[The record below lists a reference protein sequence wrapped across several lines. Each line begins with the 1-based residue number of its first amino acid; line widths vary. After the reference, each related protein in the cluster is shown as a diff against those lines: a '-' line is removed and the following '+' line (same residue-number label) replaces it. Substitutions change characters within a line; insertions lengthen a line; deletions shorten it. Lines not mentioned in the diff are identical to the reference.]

1 MEIYLLRHGIAEERS
16 ASGRDADRQ
25 LTDEGRQ
32 KLRKVMKR
40 AAGAGV
46 DPSLILSSPLIRA
59 VQTAE
64 IAAEVLQYAG
74 KIVKVESLTPDSSPR
89 DVWEELRTRKDER
102 AILLAGHEP
111 LYSATTAYL
120 LGSTR
125 SMVDFRKA
133 GLVRIDVQGFGA
145 SPGGILQWMLTPK
158 LA

>member
-1 MEIYLLRHGIAEERS
+1 ML
-16 ASGRDADRQ
+16 
-25 LTDEGRQ
+25 
-32 KLRKVMKR
+32 
-40 AAGAGV
+40 AAGAEV
-46 DPSLILSSPLIRA
+46 EPSLILSSPLIRA

-64 IAAEVLQYAG
+64 IAAEVLKYAG
-74 KIVKVESLTPDSSPR
+74 KIVRVDSLTPDSSPR
-89 DVWEELRTRKDER
+89 DVWEEIRTRKDER

-145 SPGGILQWMLTPK
+145 SPGGVLQWMLTPK

>member
-1 MEIYLLRHGIAEERS
+1 MEIYLLRHAIAEERS

-25 LTDEGRQ
+25 LTEEGRQ

-46 DPSLILSSPLIRA
+46 EPSLILSSPLIRA

-64 IAAEVLQYAG
+64 IAAEFLKYAG
-74 KIVKVESLTPDSSPR
+74 KIVKVDSLTPDSSPR
-89 DVWEELRTRKDER
+89 EVWEEIRTRKDEP

-145 SPGGILQWMLTPK
+145 TPGGILQWMLTPK